1 LVGVTVSL
9 STSVGESICAAAP
22 TAPIPPA
29 EISTTSAIVIPLLP
43 KFVPTVDAVFD
54 TLFLQPEFDEDAW
67 ATRPLLF
74 AGLPLCT

>member
-1 LVGVTVSL
+1 MATKV
-9 STSVGESICAAAP
+9 
-22 TAPIPPA
+22 
-29 EISTTSAIVIPLLP
+29 STTSAIVIPLLP